1 MDYRKVVA
9 ELREYLADLDAAILS
24 IRRLEN
30 NSGKRGQP
38 VAPETSKRSARRRKV
53 RSLSQVQAYRAG

>member
-30 NSGKRGQP
+30 NSGKRGRP
-38 VAPETSKRSARRRKV
+38 VALEAVKRSARRRKV
-53 RSLSQVQAYRAG
+53 RSVSQVQTRHAG

>member
-30 NSGKRGQP
+30 NS
-38 VAPETSKRSARRRKV
+38 ARRRRPVARDAAKRSV
-53 RSLSQVQAYRAG
+53 RRNKIHTVSQTRRAG